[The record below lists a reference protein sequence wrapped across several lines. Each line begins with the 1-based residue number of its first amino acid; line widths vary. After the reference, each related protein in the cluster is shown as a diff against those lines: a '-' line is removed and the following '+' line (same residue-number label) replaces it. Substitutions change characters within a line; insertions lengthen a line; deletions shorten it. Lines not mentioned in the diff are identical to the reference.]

1 MFLTVSSLHVSL
13 SSIER
18 KVHCVSKEYQSEK
31 SKNTIEHDRSHGKD
45 KKRSGE
51 TTMINLLCCLQ
62 GTKPLNCRGL
72 LQPWDIAL
80 ISQKVYSDNK
90 MNQQKSIQVQLRYCQ
105 SLKKNVL

>member
-1 MFLTVSSLHVSL
+1 MFLTVISLHVSL

-51 TTMINLLCCLQ
+51 TTN
-62 GTKPLNCRGL
+62 
-72 LQPWDIAL
+72 D
-80 ISQKVYSDNK
+80 
-90 MNQQKSIQVQLRYCQ
+90 
-105 SLKKNVL
+105 